1 METGNKTIT
10 IGKQQ
15 SGFVASKPDVKPRKG
30 TGALMTLHKR
40 PWSTTDVAPWAFLVR
55 FCAPRGISWCS
66 VSACINLQCL
76 YIL

>member
-1 METGNKTIT
+1 METGNKIIT

-30 TGALMTLHKR
+30 TSALMTLHKR
-40 PWSTTDVAPWAFLVR
+40 PWSTTDVAPWGSLVC

-66 VSACINLQCL
+66 VNAYINLQCL